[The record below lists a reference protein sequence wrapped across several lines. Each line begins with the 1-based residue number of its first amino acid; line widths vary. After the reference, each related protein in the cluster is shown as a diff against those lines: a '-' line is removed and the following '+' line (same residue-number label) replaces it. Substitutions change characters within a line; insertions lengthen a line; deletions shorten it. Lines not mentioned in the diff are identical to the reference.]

1 VVLNP
6 PEEQRVYSGWYGTEE
21 QKSAFALST
30 LDSRRL
36 WRLADN
42 PVVPYTYWV
51 QLQLPSTATLTG
63 VAVQASAI
71 HGGAMFIGAYHLRYC
86 TDPLP
91 AGGCAAWEHARN
103 TTGGL
108 AFAGPQGSGTYNEGS
123 GTELP
128 DTGSTGSTRSFFE
141 APIVTT
147 LVRIYPFGT
156 CPWHCGLRVG
166 LLAWAAP
173 PST

>member
-1 VVLNP
+1 MLT
-6 PEEQRVYSGWYGTEE
+6 G
-21 QKSAFALST
+21 KT
-30 LDSRRL
+30 LRHADK
-36 WRLADN
+36 ADN

-108 AFAGPQGSGTYNEGS
+108 AFAGPQGSGNLQAVFGINH
-123 GTELP
+123 LHL
-128 DTGSTGSTRSFFE
+128 STGDR
-141 APIVTT
+141 
-147 LVRIYPFGT
+147 
-156 CPWHCGLRVG
+156 
-166 LLAWAAP
+166 AARHW
-173 PST
+173 